1 MTTEEFNISITKMR
15 GRMVRFASAIL
26 HSAEDAE
33 DVVSDVVERL
43 WRRRAELNADDNI
56 EAFMMSSTRNGC
68 YDHHRKRRKKEEITE
83 ALLPK
88 NSPSEARDTI
98 EMMRYAISRLE
109 PRQREVIHLKDIEGY
124 STAEIATI
132 YEIEEPNVRQ
142 ILSRGRKELRLIVI
156 KLMQQ

>member
-1 MTTEEFNISITKMR
+1 
-15 GRMVRFASAIL
+15 MVRFATTIL
-26 HSAEDAE
+26 HSQAEAE
-33 DVVSDVVERL
+33 DVTSDVIEKLWRQRERL
-43 WRRRAELNADDNI
+43 DNERNI
-56 EAFMMSSTRNGC
+56 ESLFMTATRNAC
-68 YDHHRKRRKKEEITE
+68 YDHIRKRRESEEIDE
-83 ALLPK
+83 RVMPAI
-88 NSPSEARDTI
+88 SPSEARDTI